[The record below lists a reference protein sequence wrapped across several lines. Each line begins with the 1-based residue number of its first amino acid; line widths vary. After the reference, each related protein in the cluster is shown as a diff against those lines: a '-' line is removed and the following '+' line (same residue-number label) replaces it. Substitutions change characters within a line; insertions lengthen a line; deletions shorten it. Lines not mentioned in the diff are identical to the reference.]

1 MRTALLG
8 LFLLAP
14 SAFALEPKDVIVVA
28 NKNVPESREVAEYYH
43 RSRLNVFESP
53 TPQVKRGFFAADA
66 ASDGSQG

>member
-28 NKNVPESREVAEYYH
+28 NKNVPESREVAEHY
-43 RSRLNVFESP
+43 LAV
-53 TPQVKRGFFAADA
+53 V
-66 ASDGSQG
+66 